1 MSSPPEPEEK
11 KPAGG
16 PGGSTTL
23 PAKGT
28 SPAPSPFQYS
38 ITYPT
43 SPYESE
49 TGKASTAAADEV
61 CAGDD
66 PTPTATGRAW
76 FKPTIKLVALAA
88 GGLLVGFL
96 VVLGVNGW
104 PTRSGPDITLGP
116 TQPSAQAAPPGQVP
130 PGQVPPGLSPADQ
143 AAALAVEAWLRGGGQ
158 LVINN
163 LSSDY
168 QKVAAVTANNDV
180 QGLVTVCTALR
191 TSAETAQAY
200 PPIPDQEAQVHWSA
214 SLAQSARSG
223 TDCLAGVSANHLELV
238 TQAGHEAGASSRES
252 ALMNARIATLRGN

>member
-1 MSSPPEPEEK
+1 MSSPPAPEGNKPEGAKPEP
-11 KPAGG
+11 
-16 PGGSTTL
+16 TTL
-23 PAKGT
+23 PATGT

-43 SPYESE
+43 SPYGGE
-49 TGKASTAAADEV
+49 TGTPATDKV
-61 CAGDD
+61 GAGKVDSAD
-66 PTPTATGRAW
+66 PTPTATGRTW
-76 FKPTIKLVALAA
+76 VKPTVKLVALGA

-104 PTRSGPDITLGP
+104 PTRSAPDVTFRP
-116 TQPSAQAAPPGQVP
+116 NQPSAQAAPPGQAP
-130 PGQVPPGLSPADQ
+130 PAQSPADR
-143 AAALAVEAWLRGGGQ
+143 AAAQAVDAWLRGGGQ

-163 LSSDY
+163 LSTDY

-214 SLAQSARSG
+214 TLAQSARSG
-223 TDCLAGVSANHLELV
+223 TDCLAGVSANYLELV

-252 ALMNARIATLRGN
+252 ALMNARIATLLRN